1 MGYIVSTLNVNKINL
16 KPATTAEEVMQ
27 NVAMIISTPRGTVP
41 LDRGF
46 GLSQDYIDK
55 PINVAKAL
63 LLADIMDTVPKYE
76 PRVQVDDVTFE
87 IDESVPGKLIP
98 KVEVTILDA

>member
-1 MGYIVSTLNVNKINL
+1 MGYIVSTVNISSINL
-16 KPATTAEEVMQ
+16 APATTAEEVMQ
-27 NVAMIISTPRGTVP
+27 NVAVIISTPRGTVP

-63 LLADIMDTVPKYE
+63 MLSDIMETIPKYE
-76 PRVQVDDVTFE
+76 PRAQVDGVTFE
-87 IDESVPGKLIP
+87 IDLTQPGKLVP